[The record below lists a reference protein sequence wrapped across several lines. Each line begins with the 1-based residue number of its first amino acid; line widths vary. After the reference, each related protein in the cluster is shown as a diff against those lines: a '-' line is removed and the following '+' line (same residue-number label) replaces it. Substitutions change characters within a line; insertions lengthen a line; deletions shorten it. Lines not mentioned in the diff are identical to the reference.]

1 METLFYYLIESS
13 VCLALYE
20 VFYWLFLR
28 KETFHRMQRI
38 MLLGSLWLAV
48 CLPLLELP
56 GWGTEVLSVSE
67 DAFPVWEAPIQDYLV
82 VSFSNQTN
90 TDSGT
95 SLWEILTVIY
105 FLGVA
110 LMLLKNI
117 VMFFYLSRIL
127 RQCHQKVLPDGCV
140 VFVYPGKISPFSWLG
155 HIILSEESAESQR
168 AVVAHEHAHVLL
180 HHSWDLLQAELLLCI
195 QWFNPAA
202 WLLKRDL
209 SLVHEYEADRYV
221 LSHGFDARDYQLL
234 LIQKAAGPEFYT
246 LTNRFG
252 HHSLKKRIL
261 MMQRRSSGFWRWTR
275 CLYAF
280 PVAALSLFLLA
291 FSNPE
296 QFMDSESKK
305 PLAAP
310 LLKSPIDSTLY
321 GKVHYMPYFVGGEA
335 AMRKYVV
342 KNLVYPPE
350 ALARGIEG
358 RVLVTFIVNKGG
370 QIIYPRVS
378 QSAHPLLDAAALR
391 VVREMPLWIAGRHRG
406 RNVDVKYGIPI
417 TFRIRE

>member
-56 GWGTEVLSVSE
+56 EWGTEALSVSG

-82 VSFSNQTN
+82 VSLSNQTN

-95 SLWEILTVIY
+95 SLWEILTMIY

-110 LMLLKNI
+110 LILLKNI
-117 VMFFYLSRIL
+117 AMAFYLSRIL
-127 RQCHQKVLPDGCV
+127 RQCHRKVFPDGCV

-155 HIILSEESAESQR
+155 NIILSEESAESQR

-180 HHSWDLLQAELLLCI
+180 HHSLDLLQAELLLCI

-221 LSHGFDARDYQLL
+221 LSQGFDARDYQLL

-275 CLYAF
+275 CLYAL
-280 PVAALSLFLLA
+280 PVATLSLFLLA
-291 FSNPE
+291 FSNPRHS
-296 QFMDSESKK
+296 MKLESNK
-305 PLAAP
+305 PSAVSL
-310 LLKSPIDSTLY
+310 SDTSIQTLY
-321 GKVHYMPYFVGGEA
+321 TKVDHVPSFVGGETA
-335 AMRKYVV
+335 LRRYVD
-342 KNLVYPPE
+342 KNLVYPSE
-350 ALARGIEG
+350 AVAQGIEG
-358 RVLVTFIVNKGG
+358 WVLVTFIVNKGG
-370 QIIYPRVS
+370 QIVYPRVS
-378 QSAHPLLDAAALR
+378 RSAHPLLDAEALR
-391 VVREMPLWIAGRHRG
+391 LIREMPLWIAGRHRG
-406 RNVDVKYGIPI
+406 RNVDVKYSLPI
-417 TFRIRE
+417 KFVLE

>member
-56 GWGTEVLSVSE
+56 EWGTEALSVSE
-67 DAFPVWEAPIQDYLV
+67 DAFLVWEAPIQDYLV
-82 VSFSNQTN
+82 VSFSNQTD

-105 FLGVA
+105 FLAVA
-110 LMLLKNI
+110 LMLLKNM
-117 VMFFYLSRIL
+117 VMFFYLNRIL
-127 RQCHQKVLPDGCV
+127 RQCHRKVLPDGCV

-209 SLVHEYEADRYV
+209 SLVHEYEADQYV

-275 CLYAF
+275 CLYAL

-305 PLAAP
+305 PLAVS
-310 LLKSPIDSTLY
+310 LSDTSIQTIY
-321 GKVHYMPYFVGGEA
+321 TKVDHIPSFVGGETA
-335 AMRKYVV
+335 LRRYVD
-342 KNLVYPPE
+342 KNLVY
-350 ALARGIEG
+350 
-358 RVLVTFIVNKGG
+358 
-370 QIIYPRVS
+370 
-378 QSAHPLLDAAALR
+378 
-391 VVREMPLWIAGRHRG
+391 
-406 RNVDVKYGIPI
+406 
-417 TFRIRE
+417 

>member
-28 KETFHRMQRI
+28 KETFHWMQRI

-82 VSFSNQTN
+82 VSLSNQTN

-95 SLWEILTVIY
+95 SLWEILAVIY

-127 RQCHQKVLPDGCV
+127 RQCHRKVLPDGCV
-140 VFVYPGKISPFSWLG
+140 VFVYPGRISPFSWLG

-209 SLVHEYEADRYV
+209 SLVHEYEADQYV
-221 LSHGFDARDYQLL
+221 LSQGFDARDYQLL

-275 CLYAF
+275 CLYAL

-291 FSNPE
+291 FSNPTHS
-296 QFMDSESKK
+296 MNLESDK
-305 PLAAP
+305 PSAVSL
-310 LLKSPIDSTLY
+310 SDTSTQTLY
-321 GKVHYMPYFVGGEA
+321 TLIPQHYYKIFF
-335 AMRKYVV
+335 
-342 KNLVYPPE
+342 LS
-350 ALARGIEG
+350 
-358 RVLVTFIVNKGG
+358 T
-370 QIIYPRVS
+370 
-378 QSAHPLLDAAALR
+378 
-391 VVREMPLWIAGRHRG
+391 
-406 RNVDVKYGIPI
+406 
-417 TFRIRE
+417 